1 MFLQKYKN
9 ARIVFFRISKVMNKT
24 IGIALTGGS
33 GHLGGVLLP
42 MLINQGFRV
51 RALVRNHQAH
61 FPEQV
66 EQVLGDL
73 DSKES
78 LQALVQGMNV
88 LIHSAALISVSGDP
102 HGLVHKTNVLGTKQV
117 LNAAREAGLSRFIY
131 IGSVHAYQNRP
142 HLERLDESRP
152 MVVHGGAYDRSKSEA
167 QRWVLAQNQPGFET
181 LALCPTSM
189 IGPPD
194 LKPSLLGQ
202 AIHDIA
208 AGKIPAVFPGGFDF
222 CDVRDVAQ
230 AILNA
235 IHAGRP
241 GQAYLLGG
249 RWYSMRDMGKHIG
262 AVIGKPIRLP
272 EIPFWLGK
280 LLLPFSRIYAKM
292 SGQKTEFT
300 AEALDILRFGPRLVS
315 SDKAKRELNYHCRDL
330 SESLNG
336 VLKGK

>member
-1 MFLQKYKN
+1 
-9 ARIVFFRISKVMNKT
+9 MNKN
-24 IGIALTGGS
+24 IGIAVTGGS

-42 MLINQGFRV
+42 LLLNEGYRV

-73 DSKES
+73 GSTDA
-78 LQALVQGMNV
+78 LQDLVQGMDV

-102 HGLVHKTNVLGTKQV
+102 HGLVYKTNVTGTKQV
-117 LNAAREAGLSRFIY
+117 LNVAREAGLSRFLY

-152 MVVHGGAYDRSKSEA
+152 MVVQGGAYDQSKSEA
-167 QRWVLAQNQPGFET
+167 QQWVLAQNQPGFET

-189 IGPPD
+189 VGPPD

-202 AIHDIA
+202 AIQDIA

-230 AILNA
+230 AVVNA

-249 RWYSMRDMGKHIG
+249 TWYSMREMGMHIG
-262 AVIGKPIRLP
+262 TLVGKPILLP

-280 LLLPFSRIYAKM
+280 FLLPISRMYARV

-300 AEALDILRFGPRLVS
+300 AEALDILRFGPRLVC
-315 SDKAKRELNYHCRDL
+315 SDKAKNELNYHCRDL
-330 SESLNG
+330 SESLKD
-336 VLKGK
+336 VLKE